1 MITELNASVFRP
13 LAYEQIWLIC
23 YLNEVVFYGSATTDC
38 ENILLQFY

>member
-23 YLNEVVFYGSATTDC
+23 YLNEVVFYGSAPTDH